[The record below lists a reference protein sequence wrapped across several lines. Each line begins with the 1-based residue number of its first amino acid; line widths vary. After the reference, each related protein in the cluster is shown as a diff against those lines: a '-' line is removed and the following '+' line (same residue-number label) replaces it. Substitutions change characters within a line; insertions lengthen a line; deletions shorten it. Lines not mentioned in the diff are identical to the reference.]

1 MAEYARDTMQP
12 VRQRGV
18 RFGMLPA
25 MLGLAAAVFRGFAD
39 AGEFEFGWFQGYHEL
54 NFSSNYRSTALFW
67 EMHVGG
73 AALDGFWLRWPAQR
87 VGSTLN
93 CPSF

>member
-12 VRQRGV
+12 VRQRAV
-18 RFGMLPA
+18 LPA

-39 AGEFEFGWFQGYHEL
+39 AGEFKFGWFQGYHEL
-54 NFSSNYRSTALFW
+54 NFSSNYRSTALYW
-67 EMHVGG
+67 EMHVG
-73 AALDGFWLRWPAQR
+73 APRWTGFGHGGRLQR

-93 CPSF
+93 YPSF